1 MLLPPRK
8 HKHKTQQLSQR
19 DVEDNIRGMKE
30 EIELQFSVCF
40 IPVVDGLS
48 SRGQRGLGFGERGAA
63 VVAAAAVDWAGP
75 GHRDRGVG
83 RQAGKEGGRGRR
95 RNRLREVWL
104 QVFLLTSLQ
113 PRHPWSHH

>member
-1 MLLPPRK
+1 
-8 HKHKTQQLSQR
+8 
-19 DVEDNIRGMKE
+19 MKE

-48 SRGQRGLGFGERGAA
+48 SRRQRGLGFGERGAA
-63 VVAAAAVDWAGP
+63 VVTAAVDRAGP

-83 RQAGKEGGRGRR
+83 RQAREEGGRGRR

-104 QVFLLTSLQ
+104 QAFLLTSLQ
-113 PRHPWSHH
+113 ARDPWSHH